1 MVHFMNS
8 PNRSAGMLPKKQTD
22 EELVRQYINTNRNDL
37 FEQLYNRYVNK
48 VYRRCLS
55 ITKDPVV
62 AEDYTQDIFIK
73 AMQNLRGFREKS
85 SFSTWLYTVSSN
97 YCLDQVKHRQR
108 LPTVSYHPE
117 VAPDRQD
124 TSDAQE
130 MEEQIRAVNHT
141 LTSLRDDEL
150 EVIRLKYYEGLE
162 VKDIAARLG
171 QTESAVKMRLKRTRD
186 KLKKQLEDFRM
197 N

>member
-1 MVHFMNS
+1 
-8 PNRSAGMLPKKQTD
+8 MLPKQQSD
-22 EELVRQYINTNRNDL
+22 EELVRQYIDTNRNDL

-73 AMQNLRGFREKS
+73 AMTNLKGFKERS

-97 YCLDQVKHRQR
+97 YCMDQLKYRQR
-108 LPTVSYHPE
+108 LHTVNYNPE
-117 VAPDRQD
+117 ITPDMQD
-124 TSDAQE
+124 SSEAID
-130 MEEQIRAVNHT
+130 MEEQIQAVNHT
-141 LTSLRDDEL
+141 LTSLTEEEL

-171 QTESAVKMRLKRTRD
+171 QSESAVKMRLKRTRD